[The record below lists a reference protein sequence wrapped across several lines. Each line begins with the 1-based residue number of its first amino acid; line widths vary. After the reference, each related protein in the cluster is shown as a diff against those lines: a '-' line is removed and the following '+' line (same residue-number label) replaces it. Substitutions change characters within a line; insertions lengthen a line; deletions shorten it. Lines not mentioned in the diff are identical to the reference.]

1 MVNKY
6 ALCRI
11 IMHRTHLAVTDRT
24 AAEEGGYRVVVSA
37 RNDEGMPELDL
48 AQLNTD
54 RYLANPVVLWQHDQY
69 EGLPI
74 GRTTR
79 LEMAPEGLV
88 AEFEFLPSDELADR
102 VRNAWDR
109 GFLGAASA
117 GWKYE
122 KDRTPTLLEWSLVSV
137 PRDPEA
143 LRASHGAMLEHLLK
157 EEAVSD
163 KSQQPAANHQAA
175 SGGKIVV
182 EEGVLG
188 GDEAPLG
195 EGEALLGEESIPQGA
210 QGPIGQGPA
219 GPIGQSPA
227 GSIGQGPAGPI
238 GQSPA
243 GSIGTTD
250 PPPGAAG
257 QSSDEEQVRAAAQKR
272 AELLVAAQRLV
283 PDKDFST
290 LSDLEILQAA
300 VGDRVPEG
308 HRGDESYLRGVLDT
322 VISARSQAPSN
333 DPQVASASRGPVH
346 YQRPN
351 IMSLIAQ
358 RDSVTQ
364 RS

>member
-1 MVNKY
+1 
-6 ALCRI
+6 
-11 IMHRTHLAVTDRT
+11 MHHTHLLVTDRT
-24 AAEEGGYRVVVSA
+24 AAEGDGYRVVVSA

-48 AQLNTD
+48 AQLKTD

-88 AEFEFLPSDELADR
+88 AEFEFLPGDELADR

-122 KDRTPTLLEWSLVSV
+122 KDGTPTLMEWSLVSV

-175 SGGKIVV
+175 SGGNIVV

-188 GDEAPLG
+188 GGEAPLG
-195 EGEALLGEESIPQGA
+195 EGEALLGK
-210 QGPIGQGPA
+210 
-219 GPIGQSPA
+219 
-227 GSIGQGPAGPI
+227 
-238 GQSPA
+238 
-243 GSIGTTD
+243 
-250 PPPGAAG
+250 
-257 QSSDEEQVRAAAQKR
+257 V
-272 AELLVAAQRLV
+272 
-283 PDKDFST
+283 
-290 LSDLEILQAA
+290 
-300 VGDRVPEG
+300 
-308 HRGDESYLRGVLDT
+308 
-322 VISARSQAPSN
+322 
-333 DPQVASASRGPVH
+333 
-346 YQRPN
+346 
-351 IMSLIAQ
+351 
-358 RDSVTQ
+358 
-364 RS
+364 

>member
-1 MVNKY
+1 
-6 ALCRI
+6 
-11 IMHRTHLAVTDRT
+11 MHRTHLLVTDRT

-48 AQLNTD
+48 SQLKTD

-88 AEFEFLPSDELADR
+88 AEFEFLPDDEKAER
-102 VRNAWDR
+102 VKNAWDR
-109 GFLGAASA
+109 GFLGAASV

-122 KDRTPTLLEWSLVSV
+122 EGGTPTLLEWSLVSV

-143 LRASHGAMLEHLLK
+143 LRASHGAMLEHLLS
-157 EEAVSD
+157 EEEGGDMSKNGAPKD
-163 KSQQPAANHQAA
+163 R
-175 SGGKIVV
+175 GKILL
-182 EEGVLG
+182 EQGVLG

-195 EGEALLGEESIPQGA
+195 EGEALLEEDPKLKDDSGPIGQSPAGPIGSTGHRGPT
-210 QGPIGQGPA
+210 GPIGQGPA
-219 GPIGQSPA
+219 GPIG
-227 GSIGQGPAGPI
+227 
-238 GQSPA
+238 
-243 GSIGTTD
+243 TTD
-250 PPPGAAG
+250 LPPDAAG
-257 QSSDEEQVRAAAQKR
+257 QLSEDQVRAAAQKR
-272 AELLVAAQRLV
+272 AELLVAVQRLV

-290 LSDLEILQAA
+290 SSDLEILQAA

-308 HRGDESYLRGVLDT
+308 QRSDESYLRGVLDT

-333 DPQVASASRGPVH
+333 DPQIASGSRGPVQ

>member
-1 MVNKY
+1 
-6 ALCRI
+6 
-11 IMHRTHLAVTDRT
+11 MHRTHLLVTDRT
-24 AAEEGGYRVVVSA
+24 AAEEGDGYRVVVSA

-74 GRTTR
+74 GRTAR

-88 AEFEFLPSDELADR
+88 AEFEFLPGDELADR

-122 KDRTPTLLEWSLVSV
+122 KDGTPTLVEWSLVSV

-175 SGGKIVV
+175 SDGNIVV

-238 GQSPA
+238 G
-243 GSIGTTD
+243 TTD
-250 PPPGAAG
+250 LPPGAAG
-257 QSSDEEQVRAAAQKR
+257 QSSDEDQVRAAAQKR
-272 AELLVAAQRLV
+272 AELLIAAQRLV
-283 PDKDFST
+283 PDGDFST
-290 LSDLEILQAA
+290 ASDLEILQAA
-300 VGDRVPEG
+300 VGDRVAAG
-308 HRGDESYLRGVLDT
+308 HRADESYLRGVLDT

-333 DPQVASASRGPVH
+333 DPQIASASRGPVH
-346 YQRPN
+346 YQRPT

>member
-1 MVNKY
+1 
-6 ALCRI
+6 
-11 IMHRTHLAVTDRT
+11 MHHTHLSVTDRT
-24 AAEEGGYRVVVSA
+24 AAEEGDGYRVVVSA

-54 RYLANPVVLWQHDQY
+54 RYLANPVVLWQHDQHK
-69 EGLPI
+69 GLPI
-74 GRTTR
+74 GRTAR

-88 AEFEFLPSDELADR
+88 AEFEFLPGDELADR

-122 KDRTPTLLEWSLVSV
+122 KDGTPTLMEWSLVSI

-175 SGGKIVV
+175 SGGNIVV

-188 GDEAPLG
+188 
-195 EGEALLGEESIPQGA
+195 EGEALLEEEEPSPAGPIGSTGHRGPT
-210 QGPIGQGPA
+210 GPIGQGPA
-219 GPIGQSPA
+219 GPIG
-227 GSIGQGPAGPI
+227 
-238 GQSPA
+238 
-243 GSIGTTD
+243 TTD
-250 PPPGAAG
+250 LLPDAAG
-257 QSSDEEQVRAAAQKR
+257 QLSEDQVRAAAQKR
-272 AELLVAAQRLV
+272 AELLIAAQRLV
-283 PDKDFST
+283 PDGDFST
-290 LSDLEILQAA
+290 ASDLEILQAA

-308 HRGDESYLRGVLDT
+308 HRADESYLRGVLDT

-333 DPQVASASRGPVH
+333 EPQIASASRGPVH

>member
-6 ALCRI
+6 ALCRK
-11 IMHRTHLAVTDRT
+11 IMHRTHLLVTDRT
-24 AAEEGGYRVVVSA
+24 AAEEGDGYRVVVSA

-79 LEMAPEGLV
+79 LEMASEGLV

-163 KSQQPAANHQAA
+163 KSQQPSTNHQAA

-195 EGEALLGEESIPQGA
+195 EGEALLGEES
-210 QGPIGQGPA
+210 
-219 GPIGQSPA
+219 S
-227 GSIGQGPAGPI
+227 
-238 GQSPA
+238 
-243 GSIGTTD
+243 
-250 PPPGAAG
+250 AAERPSE
-257 QSSDEEQVRAAAQKR
+257 QEQVRAAAQKR
-272 AELLVAAQRLV
+272 AELLIAAQRLV

-322 VISARSQAPSN
+322 AISARSQVPSN
-333 DPQVASASRGPVH
+333 EPQVASASRGPVH

>member
-1 MVNKY
+1 
-6 ALCRI
+6 
-11 IMHRTHLAVTDRT
+11 MHRTHLLVTDRT
-24 AAEEGGYRVVVSA
+24 AAEEGDGYRVVVSA

-74 GRTTR
+74 GRTAR
-79 LEMAPEGLV
+79 LEMASEGLV
-88 AEFEFLPSDELADR
+88 AEFEFLPGDELADR

-163 KSQQPAANHQAA
+163 KSQQPAANHQSAP
-175 SGGKIVV
+175 GGKIVV

-188 GDEAPLG
+188 EAPLG
-195 EGEALLGEESIPQGA
+195 EGEALLEEESIPQGA
-210 QGPIGQGPA
+210 QGPIGQSPA
-219 GPIGQSPA
+219 GPIG
-227 GSIGQGPAGPI
+227 
-238 GQSPA
+238 
-243 GSIGTTD
+243 TTD
-250 PPPGAAG
+250 LPPGAAG

-272 AELLVAAQRLV
+272 AELLIAVQRLV
-283 PDKDFST
+283 PDSDFST
-290 LSDLEILQAA
+290 ASDLEILQAA

-308 HRGDESYLRGVLDT
+308 QRSDESYLRGVLDT

-333 DPQVASASRGPVH
+333 DPQIASGSRGPVQ
-346 YQRPN
+346 YQRPT

>member
-1 MVNKY
+1 MKS
-6 ALCRI
+6 
-11 IMHRTHLAVTDRT
+11 MHHTHLLVTDRT
-24 AAEEGGYRVVVSA
+24 AAEGGYRVVVSA

-79 LEMAPEGLV
+79 LEMASEGLV

-157 EEAVSD
+157 AEEENVVSENPSAPTDEVPPEEAPS
-163 KSQQPAANHQAA
+163 SAPAAPPAA
-175 SGGKIVV
+175 PPTN
-182 EEGVLG
+182 EPEG
-188 GDEAPLG
+188 LG
-195 EGEALLGEESIPQGA
+195 EQ
-210 QGPIGQGPA
+210 
-219 GPIGQSPA
+219 
-227 GSIGQGPAGPI
+227 
-238 GQSPA
+238 
-243 GSIGTTD
+243 
-250 PPPGAAG
+250 
-257 QSSDEEQVRAAAQKR
+257 EQVRAAAQKR
-272 AELLVAAQRLV
+272 AELLIAAQRLV
-283 PDKDFST
+283 PDGDFST
-290 LSDLEILQAA
+290 ASDLEILQAA

-322 VISARSQAPSN
+322 VILARSQAPC
-333 DPQVASASRGPVH
+333 
-346 YQRPN
+346 
-351 IMSLIAQ
+351 
-358 RDSVTQ
+358 
-364 RS
+364 

>member
-1 MVNKY
+1 
-6 ALCRI
+6 
-11 IMHRTHLAVTDRT
+11 MHRTHLLVTDRT
-24 AAEEGGYRVVVSA
+24 AAEEGDGYRVVVSA
-37 RNDEGMPELDL
+37 RNDEGMPALDL

-102 VRNAWDR
+102 VKNAWNR

-122 KDRTPTLLEWSLVSV
+122 EDGTPTLVEWSLVSV

-143 LRASHGAMLEHLLK
+143 LRASHGAMLEHLLS
-157 EEAVSD
+157 EEEEEDVSD
-163 KSQQPAANHQAA
+163 KPQQPSTNRQAA
-175 SGGKIVV
+175 SNGQDKILL

-188 GDEAPLG
+188 ED
-195 EGEALLGEESIPQGA
+195 EALLEEEPE
-210 QGPIGQGPA
+210 PI
-219 GPIGQSPA
+219 
-227 GSIGQGPAGPI
+227 GSIGHRGLKGPVGKG
-238 GQSPA
+238 GQP
-243 GSIGTTD
+243 
-250 PPPGAAG
+250 
-257 QSSDEEQVRAAAQKR
+257 SDEERVRAAAEKR

-283 PDKDFST
+283 PDADFST
-290 LSDLEILQAA
+290 ASDLEILQAA
-300 VGDRVPEG
+300 VGDRVGEG
-308 HRGDESYLRGVLDT
+308 QRGDESYLRGVLDT

-333 DPQVASASRGPVH
+333 EPQVASASRGPVQYH
-346 YQRPN
+346 RPN
-351 IMSLIAQ
+351 IMSLIAE

>member
-1 MVNKY
+1 
-6 ALCRI
+6 
-11 IMHRTHLAVTDRT
+11 MHRTHLAVTDRT

-37 RNDEGMPELDL
+37 RNDEGMPALDL
-48 AQLNTD
+48 AQLKTD
-54 RYLANPVVLWQHDQY
+54 RYLANPVVLWQHDQHS
-69 EGLPI
+69 GLPI

-88 AEFEFLPSDELADR
+88 AEFEFLPNDELADR
-102 VRNAWDR
+102 VKNAWDR

-122 KDRTPTLLEWSLVSV
+122 KDGTPTLMEWSLVSI

-157 EEAVSD
+157 EEDVSD

-175 SGGKIVV
+175 SGGNIVV

-195 EGEALLGEESIPQGA
+195 EGEALLEEEEP
-210 QGPIGQGPA
+210 
-219 GPIGQSPA
+219 SPE
-227 GSIGQGPAGPI
+227 GSA
-238 GQSPA
+238 A
-243 GSIGTTD
+243 TAATD
-250 PPPGAAG
+250 LPPDAAG
-257 QSSDEEQVRAAAQKR
+257 RLSEEQVRAAGQKR

-283 PDKDFST
+283 PDGDFST
-290 LSDLEILQAA
+290 ASDLEILQAA
-300 VGDRVPEG
+300 LGDRVAEG
-308 HRGDESYLRGVLDT
+308 HRADESYLRGVLDT

-333 DPQVASASRGPVH
+333 EPQVASASRGPVH
-346 YQRPN
+346 YHRPN

>member
-1 MVNKY
+1 
-6 ALCRI
+6 
-11 IMHRTHLAVTDRT
+11 MHHTHLSVTDRT
-24 AAEEGGYRVVVSA
+24 AAEEGDGYRVVVSA

-74 GRTTR
+74 GRTAR

-88 AEFEFLPSDELADR
+88 AEFEFLPGDELADR

-122 KDRTPTLLEWSLVSV
+122 KDGTPTLMEWSLVSV

-163 KSQQPAANHQAA
+163 KSQQPVANHQAA
-175 SGGKIVV
+175 SGGNIVV

-195 EGEALLGEESIPQGA
+195 EGEALLEEDPKLKDDS
-210 QGPIGQGPA
+210 

-227 GSIGQGPAGPI
+227 GP
-238 GQSPA
+238 
-243 GSIGTTD
+243 IGTTD

-272 AELLVAAQRLV
+272 AELLIAAQRLV
-283 PDKDFST
+283 RDGDFST
-290 LSDLEILQAA
+290 ASDLEILQAA
-300 VGDRVPEG
+300 VGDRVAAG
-308 HRGDESYLRGVLDT
+308 QRGDESYLRGVLDT

-333 DPQVASASRGPVH
+333 DPQIASASRGPVH
-346 YQRPN
+346 YQRPT